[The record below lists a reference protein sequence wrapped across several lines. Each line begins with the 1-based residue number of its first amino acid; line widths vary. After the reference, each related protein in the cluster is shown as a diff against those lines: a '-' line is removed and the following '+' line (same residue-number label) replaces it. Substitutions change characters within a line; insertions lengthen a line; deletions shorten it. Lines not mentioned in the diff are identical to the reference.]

1 MEAPVS
7 VVIPCYCCADT
18 IARAIESIAKQT
30 LLPTEVILV
39 DDRSQDDTLKI
50 LYELQNLYPTNWIKI
65 VALEQ
70 NGGASIARNTG
81 WDLASQDYI
90 AFLDADDTWHPEKI
104 EVQYQYM
111 QNNSNLIFSS
121 HLCEV
126 IQTQATLTYPPL
138 PKTIS
143 TNLVS
148 PQRALFFSLFPTTST
163 ILIRRNINRRFNPDK
178 RYCEDSLLWLD
189 LVLSGKQAAI
199 IQFPLAYRYRPF
211 FSQGGLGG
219 NLWKMEVSELD
230 NYRIFWHS
238 GYINFLSFIVLSLW
252 SLVKYFR
259 RILIEV
265 SRKIRRSKIEEVS

>member
-7 VVIPCYCCADT
+7 VVIPCYRCADT
-18 IARAIESIAKQT
+18 IARAVESIAKQT

-39 DDRSQDDTLKI
+39 DDCSQDNTLKI
-50 LYELQNLYPTNWIKI
+50 LDELQNQYPTNWIKI
-65 VALEQ
+65 VALEK

-81 WDLASQDYI
+81 WNMASQDYI

-104 EVQYQYM
+104 KVQYKKM
-111 QNNSNLIFSS
+111 QANYNLIFSS
-121 HLCEV
+121 HLCEA
-126 IQTQATLTYPPL
+126 IQTQENLTYSPL
-138 PKTIS
+138 PKTIE

-148 PQRALFFSLFPTTST
+148 PKRALFFSLFPTTST
-163 ILIRRNINRRFNPDK
+163 IVIKRDIDRRFKPDR

-189 LVLSGKQAAI
+189 ILLSGGQAAI

-211 FSQGGLGG
+211 FSRGGLGG

-238 GYINFLSFIVLSLW
+238 GYINFISFIVLSLW
-252 SLVKYFR
+252 SLAKYYR
-259 RILIEV
+259 RVLIEIL
-265 SRKIRRSKIEEVS
+265 RNIRRHKIKEVS